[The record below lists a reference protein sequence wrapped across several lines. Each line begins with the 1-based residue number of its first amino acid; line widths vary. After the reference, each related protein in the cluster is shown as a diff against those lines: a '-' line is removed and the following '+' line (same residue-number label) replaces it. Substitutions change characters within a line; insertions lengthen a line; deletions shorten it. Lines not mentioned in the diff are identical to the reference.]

1 MEKFDLHFEC
11 ENGRHDLQECRELPT
26 MDKLTD
32 TFEALAEFGLG
43 KVKRIIIDNIK

>member
-11 ENGRHDLQECRELPT
+11 ENGRYDLQECRELPT

-32 TFEALAEFGLG
+32 TFEAFSSLGLG